1 MSHAYSR
8 NYVHL
13 VFGTK
18 GRRPW
23 IPAPLQENLWRY
35 LAGIARQYG
44 IETAAVGGRAD
55 HVHLLLCLPPKIS
68 VATVVRALKANSSKW
83 MNEQGHLFAWQQGY
97 GSFSVSVSKVNDVAA
112 YIRGQNEH
120 HRRLDFRA
128 ELFALF
134 RRHGIPFTPDHV
146 IG

>member
-97 GSFSVSVSKVNDVAA
+97 AAFSVSESNADKVAE
-112 YIRGQNEH
+112 YIRGQAEH
-120 HRRLDFRA
+120 HKKHAFEDEFRSLLLRNGVKFD
-128 ELFALF
+128 ERYVL
-134 RRHGIPFTPDHV
+134 G
-146 IG
+146 